1 MLNAPTL
8 AAVKKCLSQW
18 NSLRTCLLVNMRGA
32 HELLNEIAGFVDNA
46 TLLALSSTNKSV
58 YVALEEVRLQRV
70 PLSVHLVKQSFGLK
84 HYGYV
89 SEFSSDSNSDEETV
103 VGDDDGRD
111 EESSPTLA

>member
-1 MLNAPTL
+1 M
-8 AAVKKCLSQW
+8 
-18 NSLRTCLLVNMRGA
+18 
-32 HELLNEIAGFVDNA
+32 DNA

-89 SEFSSDSNSDEETV
+89 SDFSSDSDSDEETV